1 MQKAQNIQSNN
12 TGHLKL
18 FIEGIVQGV
27 GFRPH
32 VYNMAKSFGLAGYVL
47 NDSRGVTIEVEAEKD
62 TLCRF
67 RDHLS
72 ANPPGLSDI
81 QNISEEMSDELQGY
95 TDFVIRKSRDVGAKT
110 VLISPDIATCE
121 DCIREMND
129 PADPRYKY
137 PFINCTNCGPRL
149 TIITDV
155 PYDRKN
161 TSMAGFPMCDYCRG
175 QYEDPSDRRF
185 HAQPVACPVC
195 GPHITLLD
203 NRGNVVTEDSD
214 KVISSAVDI
223 LKKGGI
229 IAIKGLGGYHLAV
242 DAKNETAVSTLR
254 KRKYREDK
262 PFAIMAPDINSVRK
276 ICKFS
281 MEEEKT
287 LKFYRSPI
295 VVLKNL
301 PENDMAKSIA
311 PNNDYLGVMLPYTPL
326 HHLIMNEFKSL
337 LVMTSGNVSEEPISY
352 IDEEAK
358 GRLSHIADYFLIHN
372 RPIHTRCDDTVMRV
386 FKGNEYPLRR
396 SRGYVP
402 FPVILKHTS
411 SVPVLAVGAELKNTF
426 CLYRGNHAFVSHH
439 IGDLENIE
447 TMQSFEEGIK
457 HYRKLF
463 DITPQVIACDAHPRY
478 LSTQYALDSPIE
490 IKVQVQ
496 HHHAHIVSCMA
507 DNEID
512 GDVIGVALDGVG
524 YGSDGK
530 LWGCEF
536 MIANRES
543 FTRRIRLKYM
553 KLAGAEKAIKEPWR
567 SAFAYLYDIYGDDI
581 FDLNL
586 HFLSKVDKLKVEFIR
601 KMIDKGIGCPE
612 ISSAGRLFDA
622 VSALIGIRSVCN
634 FEGQAAI
641 EMEMMADEDETGEYE
656 VDFYHEN
663 TKDAKVNKNFVID
676 PAPIFSGIIDDLK
689 NNVSQLKIA
698 GRFHNTMARVI
709 LLGAEIISKETGIKR
724 VALSGGVFQNMI
736 LLKKS
741 LYLLEDE
748 GFDTYIHKRVPT
760 NDGGISLGQAVIA
773 AKMFEKR

>member
-1 MQKAQNIQSNN
+1 MQNN
-12 TGHLKL
+12 NNGHLKL

-27 GFRPH
+27 GFRPQ
-32 VYNMAKSFGLAGYVL
+32 VYIMAKSFGLAGYVL
-47 NDSRGVTIEVEAEKD
+47 NDSRGVTIEVEADKSALGE
-62 TLCRF
+62 F
-67 RDHLS
+67 RDHLI
-72 ANPPGLSDI
+72 ANPPKLSDI
-81 QNISEEMSDELQGY
+81 QRISEEMGDELEGY
-95 TDFVIRKSRDVGAKT
+95 TDFVIRKSKDVGAKS

-121 DCIREMND
+121 DCLREMRD
-129 PADPRYKY
+129 PDDPRYKY

-161 TSMAGFPMCDYCRG
+161 TSMSSFPMCDYCRG

-195 GPHITLLD
+195 GPCMTLLD
-203 NRGNVVTEDSD
+203 NRGNVLTEDSD
-214 KVISSAVDI
+214 KVISMSLDI
-223 LKKGGI
+223 LKKGEI

-242 DAKNETAVSTLR
+242 DAKNEKAVSTLR

-262 PFAIMAPDINSVRK
+262 PFAIMTPNVDSVRK
-276 ICKFS
+276 ICNLS
-281 MEEEKT
+281 IEEENI
-287 LKFYRSPI
+287 LKSYRSPI

-301 PENDMAKSIA
+301 PENDMAESIA
-311 PNNDYLGVMLPYTPL
+311 PNNNYLGVMLPYTPL
-326 HHLIMNEFKSL
+326 HYLIMNEFKSP
-337 LVMTSGNVSEEPISY
+337 LVMTSGNISEEPISY
-352 IDEEAK
+352 IDGEAK
-358 GRLSHIADYFLIHN
+358 SRLSGIADYFLIHN
-372 RPIHTRCDDTVMRV
+372 RPVCMRCDDTVTRV
-386 FKGNEYPLRR
+386 FRGNEYPLRR

-411 SVPVLAVGAELKNTF
+411 PVPVLAVGAELKNTF

-447 TMQSFEEGIK
+447 TMRSFEEGTK
-457 HYRKLF
+457 HYQKLF
-463 DITPQVIACDAHPRY
+463 DITPQVIAYDAHPRY
-478 LSTQYALDSPIE
+478 LSTQYALNSPIE
-490 IKVQVQ
+490 KKVQVQ

-507 DNEID
+507 DNGID

-543 FTRRIRLKYM
+543 FIRRIRLKYM
-553 KLAGAEKAIKEPWR
+553 KLAGGEKAIKEPWR
-567 SAFAYLYDIYGDDI
+567 SAFAYLYDIYGNDI
-581 FDLNL
+581 FNMNLN
-586 HFLSKVDKLKVEFIR
+586 FLSKIDKLKVEFIR
-601 KMIDKGIGCPE
+601 RMIDKNIACPE

-622 VSALIGIRSVCN
+622 VSALIGIRSFCN

-641 EMEMMADEDETGEYE
+641 EMEMLADEDEMGEYGFE
-656 VDFYHEN
+656 IYHED
-663 TKDAKVNKNFVID
+663 TKINKNLVID
-676 PAPIFSGIIDDLK
+676 PAPIFSYIINDLR
-689 NNVSQLKIA
+689 NNVPQSKIA

-709 LLGAEIISKETGIKR
+709 LHGVKIISKEAGIER

-741 LYLLEDE
+741 LCLLEDE

-773 AKMFEKR
+773 SAIFEKR